1 MVCRQWMDLLLVVW
15 QAKVP
20 HIFRLWFLVI
30 YCISL
35 LHIVL
40 GIYLALR
47 VMKTIGY
54 CDMDFSPC
62 SHISKTKWLIN
73 FGRQAHL
80 IRRLFLFKLTDSI
93 VLLFCSYLTKVKT
106 RIQILG
112 TMSSLIFSSFGGL
125 NSTLS
130 GWRLHSAKKN
140 VACPTEIKLLTH
152 MRNLSVLGSHKH
164 HWSIV
169 YFVFAL

>member
-1 MVCRQWMDLLLVVW
+1 MNGPPFSLLTGKSASHIQVVVSCDLLL
-15 QAKVP
+15 
-20 HIFRLWFLVI
+20 HII
-30 YCISL
+30 
-35 LHIVL
+35 L

-106 RIQILG
+106 HIQILG
-112 TMSSLIFSSFGGL
+112 TMSCLIYTSFGAL

-130 GWRLHSAKKN
+130 SWRLHSARKTWL
-140 VACPTEIKLLTH
+140 AQLG
-152 MRNLSVLGSHKH
+152 LSC
-164 HWSIV
+164 
-169 YFVFAL
+169 